1 VLTVFSVLA
10 QLQLV
15 LVLFQVWAAV
25 LVLLVVDLV
34 VDLLPVEDSR
44 VDHALLLATSAVAPT
59 ISLEI
64 VCLPKTMAF
73 EWGLMLLSLRP
84 GTSHE
89 VLCLRQARPH
99 LQRLH
104 CP

>member
-1 VLTVFSVLA
+1 VDDATTVDNQDIWLVLA

-64 VCLPKTMAF
+64 
-73 EWGLMLLSLRP
+73 
-84 GTSHE
+84 
-89 VLCLRQARPH
+89 ARHKP
-99 LQRLH
+99 
-104 CP
+104 